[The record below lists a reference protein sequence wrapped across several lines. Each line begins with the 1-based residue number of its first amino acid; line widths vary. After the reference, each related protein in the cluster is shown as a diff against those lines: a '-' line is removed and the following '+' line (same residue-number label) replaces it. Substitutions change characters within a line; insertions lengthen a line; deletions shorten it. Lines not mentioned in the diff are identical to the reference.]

1 MRAVRFHT
9 FGGPGVLAIEDDV
22 SEPPAGP
29 GQVRVRVQAASV
41 NPVDW
46 KIRSGMLK
54 KAVPTTL
61 PSIPGS
67 DAAGI
72 VDQIGAG
79 VTGIELGA
87 AVFGLAARPGTLAE
101 FAVLRAW
108 APIPS
113 AWTFEQAAAAG
124 LAADTAIIAL
134 DALGEL
140 NGGTL
145 LIEDAAGGIG
155 SAAVE
160 LAVARGASV
169 IGTASERKHSF
180 LRSLGATP
188 TTYGQGLAER
198 TAALAPGGVDAAID
212 MIGSGSLRTLVN
224 IVGDPAS
231 VVSIADD
238 NAAALGATYIR
249 GGGESHASLAAAAN
263 LGQQGSYTPRVET
276 IYALEQAAAAHA
288 HSQNGH
294 TTGKIVIRV
303 VGAAPATAQAIGVP
317 SPGSKR

>member
-1 MRAVRFHT
+1 MRAVHFHA

-22 SEPPAGP
+22 PEPPVGP

-67 DAAGI
+67 DAVGI

-113 AWTFEQAAAAG
+113 AWTFEQAAG

-134 DALGEL
+134 DALGKL
-140 NGGTL
+140 NGRTL
-145 LIEDAAGGIG
+145 LIEGAAGGVG

-169 IGTASERKHSF
+169 IGTASERKHDF

-188 TTYGQGLAER
+188 TTYGQGLPER

-212 MIGSGSLRTLVN
+212 MIGSGSLRTLVD
-224 IVGDPAS
+224 IIGDPAS
-231 VVSIADD
+231 VVSIGDD
-238 NAAALGATYIR
+238 DAAALGATYIR
-249 GGGESHASLAAAAN
+249 GGGESHANLAAAAN
-263 LGQQGSYTPRVET
+263 LGQQGSLHPARRDHLRPR
-276 IYALEQAAAAHA
+276 A
-288 HSQNGH
+288 SS
-294 TTGKIVIRV
+294 R
-303 VGAAPATAQAIGVP
+303 
-317 SPGSKR
+317 SPGSQPERAHDGKDCHQGRRRGPGNSPDNRCAESGPLR